1 MLLRQNV
8 DSGQSPVD
16 YQGVQQQPPH
26 DEAISHQLANGRMQF
41 QYQQQQAVM
50 MRPESL
56 ELQYG
61 TSGYGS
67 MDSAASQQQFR
78 QQQQRAAQPQA
89 SMLAQQYAVINRNQQ
104 SAMTGAHLLAHNQ
117 QQRRNGNSLAVS
129 ETSGGTTP
137 TPLYDMNQ
145 LSPRSVESTES
156 GQSRGMYGQP
166 RPSQPPPAPPPPPTM
181 DGQRGLQQAHTNGD
195 LPNRL
200 AELQLSGRIATGGRD
215 NTPPPP
221 PPPSFGAAGGADRS
235 VSPELPPPPPPLT
248 STGLD
253 YSMSSEFSDKA
264 PSPPP
269 PLVTPAS
276 SSSFV
281 TASSPPS
288 NIGGGSNRLQNGAQ
302 APPPPPPPPPPP
314 KSDEKIPGAVAP
326 SAPAAA
332 RSNPLG
338 DTRTQDARS
347 DLLRAIKQGIQLKKV
362 DRQEEKARDDAAVE
376 KGHDVAAI
384 LKRRM
389 EDVMGRGSESE
400 GSASDFEDDWDD

>member
-1 MLLRQNV
+1 M
-8 DSGQSPVD
+8 P
-16 YQGVQQQPPH
+16 QQALH
-26 DEAISHQLANGRMQF
+26 DESMNHQMANGRMQF
-41 QYQQQQAVM
+41 QYQQQM

-67 MDSAASQQQFR
+67 LDSAASSQQQLR
-78 QQQQRAAQPQA
+78 QQQQQRAPPPP
-89 SMLAQQYAVINRNQQ
+89 SMMAQQYAVINRNQQ
-104 SAMTGAHLLAHNQ
+104 PSMAGGAHLMAQNLQ
-117 QQRRNGNSLAVS
+117 QQRRNGNSLLVS
-129 ETSGGTTP
+129 ESSGGTTP
-137 TPLYDMNQ
+137 TLYDTNQ
-145 LSPRSVESTES
+145 MSPRSIESAES
-156 GQSRGMYGQP
+156 GQSRGLYGQP
-166 RPSQPPPAPPPPPTM
+166 RPSQPPPAPPPPPSAM
-181 DGQRGLQQAHTNGD
+181 DGRGLQQRQMAAHTNGD
-195 LPNRL
+195 LPNRFADMHL
-200 AELQLSGRIATGGRD
+200 AGRN

-221 PPPSFGAAGGADRS
+221 PPPAFNNNGADRS
-235 VSPELPPPPPPLT
+235 VSPDLPPPPPPLV
-248 STGLD
+248 SAGLE

-269 PLVTPAS
+269 PLMAPG

-288 NIGGGSNRLQNGAQ
+288 NAVGANRLQNGASADPTRA

-314 KSDEKIPGAVAP
+314 KSNDDGT
-326 SAPAAA
+326 APAPATAA
-332 RSNPLG
+332 ST
-338 DTRTQDARS
+338 TRNVTNADARTMDARS

-389 EDVMGRGSESE
+389 EDVMGRSESE